1 MDLMPST
8 GAVMS
13 FIDSR
18 ASSTTLTGKAP
29 PAGVIG
35 VKSFLEDTQQ
45 HTGQQPSHFHI
56 DDSAGISPS
65 EILPFHPFCH

>member
-13 FIDSR
+13 FIDRR

-35 VKSFLEDTQQ
+35 VKSFLEDTQRY
-45 HTGQQPSHFHI
+45 S
-56 DDSAGISPS
+56 D
-65 EILPFHPFCH
+65 